1 MKHFISLFK
10 HYNKKYIYRNEI
22 YNSFFNIKFIRSL
35 AQRDKKDSVKYT
47 LSRNSLTKET
57 ILNDKLRKG
66 NDEIDETEIVHNIDE
81 NLQDQKDVNY
91 EVNKKLNREFEKYK
105 IKNNSSKSNYCIIRF
120 KNWLYRKIFKE
131 NNFWVYMS
139 TFTRVLGGAAA
150 MSLFCT
156 LCAVSNSLLPAF
168 VGLWGFFVIIL
179 ILLIIGTWM
188 LVTWLWPHKELYD
201 ETCRK

>member
-1 MKHFISLFK
+1 MYIKEYQNT
-10 HYNKKYIYRNEI
+10 YNI
-22 YNSFFNIKFIRSL
+22 
-35 AQRDKKDSVKYT
+35 
-47 LSRNSLTKET
+47 LTKET
-57 ILNDKLRKG
+57 ILNDK
-66 NDEIDETEIVHNIDE
+66 IDEKEIVHNIDE
-81 NLQDQKDVNY
+81 NLQDQKDGND

-105 IKNNSSKSNYCIIRF
+105 IKNYSKSNYSIIRF

-139 TFTRVLGGAAA
+139 TFTRVLGGAAS

-168 VGLWGFFVIIL
+168 VGLWSFFVIIL
-179 ILLIIGTWM
+179 ILLIIGTWV
-188 LVTWLWPHKELYD
+188 LVTWLWPHKEVYD